1 MKPSPFLLFFLTF
14 LTVAVLAVLSPLA
27 RADSSV
33 PSSGPTLAPD
43 VPPPGLTP
51 STSTVDAVMA
61 AWRAAEGK
69 PKFKVAT
76 EIEVDSIDAYGLTG
90 SDRTVTAGDDYR
102 DTFTLGPVT
111 TQSGIYNGQRWRLNE
126 NGIVVYEIGVHKK
139 NEIDAQALRSATN
152 APNVGV
158 TLAGEVQRPFDAYI
172 LKVNPPSGR
181 LEWLYIDKKTALLD
195 REDDAYPDK
204 RLTITYDDY
213 RPVNGFF
220 EPWHT
225 HISDGYPA
233 NEVDEKVQSDDVNVK
248 VSDDLLKIPSGN
260 DRIATFPPNAS
271 TVTLPARV
279 DDGSVVVRLTI
290 NGRGLDFLLDS
301 GASGILMDSEVAKEL
316 GIKTFGESVQTT
328 MGAYEST
335 QAIVPEMDVGPI
347 ALHNTYVECVPFT
360 QQLGFDTKIVGLLGF
375 DFLANAAVSINYDSG
390 AVTAAPP
397 DSFAPPVNSIA
408 VPVALDDGVPF
419 VQVQIGDSIGSH
431 FILDTGAD
439 MIVIFSEFAAAHPQD
454 VVDQGL
460 GKSLSKYL
468 PFVSA
473 QGVGGEIHM
482 TLDQLASYHFGTVN
496 FTNFLAFRTPSG
508 SAFEFEDTDG
518 LVGYEVLQYFT
529 VTFDY
534 KDGMIYLNPGD
545 MLRSRQAVSTPTPH
559 PKAM

>member
-1 MKPSPFLLFFLTF
+1 EM
-14 LTVAVLAVLSPLA
+14 
-27 RADSSV
+27 
-33 PSSGPTLAPD
+33 
-43 VPPPGLTP
+43 
-51 STSTVDAVMA
+51 
-61 AWRAAEGK
+61 
-69 PKFKVAT
+69 
-76 EIEVDSIDAYGLTG
+76 EVDSISAYGLTG
-90 SDRTVTAGDDYR
+90 TDRTVSAGEDYR
-102 DTFTLGPVT
+102 DAFTLGPVT
-111 TQSGIYNGQRWRLNE
+111 TQSGRYHGQRWRVNE

-152 APNVGV
+152 APTTGV
-158 TLAGEVQRPFDAYI
+158 TLAGEVQQPVDAYV
-172 LKVNPPSGR
+172 LKVNPPNGR
-181 LEWLYIDKKTALLD
+181 LEWLYIDKKTSLLD

-213 RPVNGFF
+213 RAVDGMF

-225 HISDGYPA
+225 HMSDGYPA
-233 NEVDEKVQSDDVNVK
+233 NEVDVRIQSDDVNIK
-248 VSDDLLKIPSGN
+248 FSDDYLKIPSG
-260 DRIATFPPNAS
+260 DQRIATFPANAS
-271 TVTLPARV
+271 SVVLPARI

-301 GASGILMDSEVAKEL
+301 GASGILMDNEVAKEL

-360 QQLGFDTKIVGLLGF
+360 QQLGYDTKIVGLLGF
-375 DFLANAAVSINYDSG
+375 DFIANAVVSINYDNG
-390 AVTAAPP
+390 NVTAAPP
-397 DSFAPPVNSIA
+397 DSFSPPVNSIA
-408 VPVALDDGVPF
+408 VPIALDDGVPF
-419 VQVQIGDSIGSH
+419 VQVQIGDSIGTH

-468 PFVSA
+468 PFVTA
-473 QGVGGEIHM
+473 EGVGGQIQM
-482 TLDQLASYHFGTVN
+482 TMDQLASYHFGSVN
-496 FTNFLAFRTPSG
+496 FTDFLAYRTQSG
-508 SAFEFEDTDG
+508 SAFESEDTDG

-534 KDGMIYLNPGD
+534 KDGMIYLIPGEV
-545 MLRSRQAVSTPTPH
+545 LRSRQAAPTPTPH
-559 PKAM
+559 PKAKKA

>member
-1 MKPSPFLLFFLTF
+1 MKPTPFLLFFATF
-14 LTVAVLAVLSPLA
+14 LIVALLAGPPLLA

-33 PSSGPTLAPD
+33 PSSSPTLSPD
-43 VPPPGLTP
+43 APPPGLTP

-61 AWRAAEGK
+61 AWRTAEGK
-69 PKFKVAT
+69 FRVKVAT
-76 EIEVDSIDAYGLTG
+76 EIEVDEIAAYGLTG
-90 SDRTVTAGDDYR
+90 SDRTVTAGDNFR

-111 TQSGIYNGQRWRLNE
+111 TQSGIYHGQRWRVNE

-152 APNVGV
+152 APTAGV
-158 TLAGEVQRPFDAYI
+158 TLAGEVQQPLDAYV

-181 LEWLYIDKKTALLD
+181 LEWLYIDKKTSLLD

-213 RPVNGFF
+213 RSVNGTF

-233 NEVDEKVQSDDVNVK
+233 NEIDVKIQSDDVNVR
-248 VSDDLLKIPSGN
+248 VSDDSLKIPSGN
-260 DRIATFPPNAS
+260 DRLATFPPNAS
-271 TVTLPARV
+271 SVTLPARI

-301 GASGILMDSEVAKEL
+301 GASGILMDNEVAKEL

-335 QAIVPEMDVGPI
+335 QAIIPEMDVGPI

-360 QQLGFDTKIVGLLGF
+360 QQLGSDTKIVGLLGF
-375 DFLANAAVSINYDSG
+375 DFLANAAVSINYDNG
-390 AVTAAPP
+390 DVTAVPP
-397 DSFAPPVNSIA
+397 DSFAPPANSIP
-408 VPVALDDGVPF
+408 VPAALDDGVPF
-419 VQVQIGDSIGSH
+419 VQVQIGDSVGTH

-460 GKSLSKYL
+460 GKSMAQYL

-473 QGVGGEIHM
+473 RGVGGEIQM
-482 TLDQLASYHFGTVN
+482 TLDQLASYHFGSVN
-496 FTNFLAFRTPSG
+496 FTDFLAFRTPSG

-534 KDGMIYLNPGD
+534 KDGMIYLIPGEV
-545 MLRSRQAVSTPTPH
+545 LRSRQAIPSPTPH
-559 PKAM
+559 PKAP